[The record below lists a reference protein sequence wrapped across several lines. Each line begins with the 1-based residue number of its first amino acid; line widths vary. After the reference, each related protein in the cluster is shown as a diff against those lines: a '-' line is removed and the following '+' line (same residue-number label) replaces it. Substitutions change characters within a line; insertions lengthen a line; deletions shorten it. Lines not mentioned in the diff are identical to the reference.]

1 MTALRRARWATRA
14 LFALFGFT
22 SGVWGVHIPSVKAHH
37 ALDAQALSIVL
48 FAVAAG
54 SVACL
59 TQAGRWVTALGAKRA
74 AATAGVLMGTTLA
87 CALVSQMWPLLLATV
102 VLFGAGC
109 ALLDVAINAEA
120 SALEAA
126 SGKLVMSGFHGMFSA
141 GGMAGAAL
149 AALAIRR
156 DVDAGEQ
163 LAVAGVGAA
172 LVAALASTQML
183 AVHPHPEHAARGA
196 RWPRALLVLG
206 ALAAVGLLAE
216 GAIYDWSVLWLRT
229 ETGADAAFA
238 ALGFA
243 SFSGAMAATRF
254 AGDALRARVAA
265 PRLLGASAA
274 LAAVAMTVVLVVR
287 DPWVGVVG
295 LAFVGIGFAN
305 VIPIL
310 FIGASRV
317 PGVAPARGIAAVS
330 SIGYAG
336 MVLGPPLVGG
346 VAQATSLT
354 WGLGVIAL
362 GAALLA
368 AGSRTL
374 AR

>member
-14 LFALFGFT
+14 QFALFGFT
-22 SGVWGVHIPSVKAHH
+22 AGVWGVHIPSVKGHY

-48 FAVAAG
+48 LAVAAG

-59 TQAGRWVTALGAKRA
+59 TQAGHWVMALGARRA
-74 AATAGVLMGTTLA
+74 AAVAGALMGTTLA
-87 CALVSQMWPLLLATV
+87 LALVSHSWPLLLATMA
-102 VLFGAGC
+102 LFGAGC

-120 SALEAA
+120 SALETA
-126 SGKLVMSGFHGMFSA
+126 SAKLVMSGFHGMFSA
-141 GGMAGAAL
+141 GGMCGAAL
-149 AALAIRR
+149 AALAIRQGI
-156 DVDAGEQ
+156 DAGLQ
-163 LAVAGVGAA
+163 LAAAGIGAA
-172 LVAALASTQML
+172 LAATLASTQML
-183 AVHPHPEHAARGA
+183 AVHPSVEAAPRGA
-196 RWPRALLVLG
+196 RWPRALRVMG

-216 GAIYDWSVLWLRT
+216 GAIYDWSVLYLRT
-229 ETGADAAFA
+229 ETGAEPAFA

-243 SFSGAMAATRF
+243 SFSAAMAATRF
-254 AGDALRARVAA
+254 AGDALRARFAG

-287 DPWVGVVG
+287 DPWVGLVG

-317 PGVAPARGIAAVS
+317 PGVAPAHGIAAVS

-336 MVLGPPLVGG
+336 MVLGPPLVGAI
-346 VAQATSLT
+346 AQAASLS
-354 WGLGVIAL
+354 WGLAVIAL

-368 AGSRTL
+368 GASRTL
-374 AR
+374 AK